1 MACAS
6 PLFLFIFVYTRRVRG
21 LNSHSQGLS
30 HCQFFFLVL
39 RLRRC
44 CRGNRVFCSD
54 AAPLPRLMMTT
65 ADNSIGSKVPCAL
78 VVNNP
83 IKIQSFYLVLS
94 QEKTPVKFTNTLSG
108 SAAFVFVSTLVCLF
122 MCARGLFSG
131 EHYNISDV
139 TVAHRILPGGEHK
152 SKCHLLNT
160 GARSRLFVF
169 FCTFL
174 CVFIS
179 QSKRYT
185 QHSHTHKKLHNKR
198 SIRARWKRSP
208 SKNT

>member
-1 MACAS
+1 
-6 PLFLFIFVYTRRVRG
+6 
-21 LNSHSQGLS
+21 
-30 HCQFFFLVL
+30 
-39 RLRRC
+39 
-44 CRGNRVFCSD
+44 
-54 AAPLPRLMMTT
+54 
-65 ADNSIGSKVPCAL
+65 

-94 QEKTPVKFTNTLSG
+94 QGKTPVKCTNTLSG

-122 MCARGLFSG
+122 MCARARGLFSG

-174 CVFIS
+174 CVFITE
-179 QSKRYT
+179 QEIYT
-185 QHSHTHKKLHNKR
+185 TLTHTQK
-198 SIRARWKRSP
+198 AP
-208 SKNT
+208 Q